1 MSWIQRYK
9 LRNYL
14 RNTVGILPVFGMVEH
29 QMALFI
35 DLSVAAEIPAVGTKP
50 PSPKIRFHS
59 HSCHVRTQRDL
70 PPFRPR
76 QDRSRG
82 W

>member
-14 RNTVGILPVFGMVEH
+14 QNTVGILPVFGMVEH

-50 PSPKIRFHS
+50 PCPRKGFKP

-70 PPFRPR
+70 PPCRR
-76 QDRSRG
+76 REDRSRE